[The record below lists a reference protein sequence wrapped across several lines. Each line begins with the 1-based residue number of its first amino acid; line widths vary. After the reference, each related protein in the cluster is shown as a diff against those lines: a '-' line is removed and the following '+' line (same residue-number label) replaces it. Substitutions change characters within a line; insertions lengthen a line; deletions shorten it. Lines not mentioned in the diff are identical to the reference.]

1 MKDKI
6 QKLIDE
12 QVTPVLARDGGSLS
26 LSSVYS
32 DGDNIIVN
40 VKFQGAC
47 IGCPHAVSGTLM
59 SIEKFLQ
66 EELSTENLIMK
77 MEQ

>member
-12 QVTPVLARDGGSLS
+12 QVIPVLAEDGGSLS
-26 LSSVYS
+26 LSSVDS

-47 IGCPHAVSGTLM
+47 VGCPHAVSGTLM

>member
-1 MKDKI
+1 MKNKI

-12 QVTPVLARDGGSLS
+12 QVIPVLAEDGGSLS
-26 LSSVYS
+26 LSSVDL

-47 IGCPHAVSGTLM
+47 VGCPHAVTGTLM

-66 EELSTENLIMK
+66 QELSTENLIMK
-77 MEQ
+77 LEQ

>member
-1 MKDKI
+1 MKNKI

-12 QVTPVLARDGGSLS
+12 QVIPVLAEDGGSLS
-26 LSSVYS
+26 LSSVDS

-47 IGCPHAVSGTLM
+47 VGCPHAVTGTLM

-66 EELSTENLIMK
+66 QELSTENLIMK
-77 MEQ
+77 LEQ